1 MSVTILRGHVLDRL
15 RELPDESVHCC
26 VTSPPYY
33 GLRDYGVP
41 GQLGLEPTLQEYLD
55 NMVAV
60 FREVRRVLRSDGTLW
75 LNVGD
80 SYATGAGAVGN
91 CPGGGAQGEKWAGA
105 MTSPNRMPQP
115 GYKPK
120 DLMGVPWRLAFAL
133 QADGW
138 YLRSDIIWHK
148 RSTMPESVR
157 DRPTKSHEHVFL
169 LAKSESY
176 YYDQVA
182 ASEPVVGDPDARKN
196 EWNTKDYQIPG
207 QKPQKRISRSGN
219 KERKPA
225 SARGVPVDTDGSTN
239 GAVAGSIPWEGSTRN
254 WRDVWSLGPEP
265 FKEAHFAT
273 FPTEIPRRA
282 IAAGTSEK
290 GCCASCGA
298 PLVRV
303 SEVVG
308 RHVTGAMRYA
318 GGNAAGEYHGEA
330 VKAYEGTGAQN
341 ASDAKRRILERMGQV
356 REHSWEHSCVCGPA
370 STVPAVVLDPFL
382 GSGTTALVADR
393 LQRDCIGIELNPAY
407 ADMAER
413 RIRADSPL
421 FSEVA

>member
-1 MSVTILRGHVLDRL
+1 MSVRILRGDV
-15 RELPDESVHCC
+15 REMLATLPDESVHCC

-41 GQLGLEPTLQEYLD
+41 GQLGLEPTLAEYLD
-55 NMVAV
+55 NMVSV

-75 LNVGD
+75 LNIGD
-80 SYATGAGAVGN
+80 SYARTGGTDRCVSATAKVGSTRN
-91 CPGGGAQGEKWAGA
+91 TLEQ
-105 MTSPNRMPQP
+105 MSDRTSNAAAD
-115 GYKPK
+115 GLKSK

-148 RSTMPESVR
+148 KSTMPESVR
-157 DRPTKSHEHVFL
+157 DRPTKSHEHIFL

-182 ASEPVVGDPDARKN
+182 ASEPVSESFAKDSRHVTGSN
-196 EWNTKDYQIPG
+196 ENND
-207 QKPQKRISRSGN
+207 
-219 KERKPA
+219 KEGYEA
-225 SARGVPVDTDGSTN
+225 A
-239 GAVAGSIPWEGSTRN
+239 GAQNPKGPHSVFEKWSFLNRHGGELTRN

-282 IAAGTSEK
+282 IVAG
-290 GCCASCGA
+290 C
-298 PLVRV
+298 PI
-303 SEVVG
+303 
-308 RHVTGAMRYA
+308 TG
-318 GGNAAGEYHGEA
+318 
-330 VKAYEGTGAQN
+330 T
-341 ASDAKRRILERMGQV
+341 
-356 REHSWEHSCVCGPA
+356 
-370 STVPAVVLDPFL
+370 VLDPFL

-393 LQRDCIGIELNPAY
+393 LQRHCIGIELNPAY

-413 RIRADSPL
+413 RIRGDAPL
-421 FSEVA
+421 FAEVA

>member
-1 MSVTILRGHVLDRL
+1 MSVRILRGHVLDRL

-75 LNVGD
+75 LNIGD
-80 SYATGAGAVGN
+80 SYAANRGYQVPHGDIRGSEAARDAGAI
-91 CPGGGAQGEKWAGA
+91 GGRGMKAATDGF
-105 MTSPNRMPQP
+105 
-115 GYKPK
+115 KPK

-138 YLRSDIIWHK
+138 YLRSEIIWHK
-148 RSTMPESVR
+148 KSCMPESVR
-157 DRPTKSHEHVFL
+157 DRPTKSHEHIFL

-182 ASEPVVGDPDARKN
+182 ASEPVTGDPEAARN
-196 EWNTKDYQIPG
+196 EWNTKDYEIPG
-207 QKPQKRISRSGN
+207 QKPQKRTTRTSGKN
-219 KERKPA
+219 STQPKQYSHHRIVENV
-225 SARGVPVDTDGSTN
+225 ARARES
-239 GAVAGSIPWEGSTRN
+239 GADHDNPFGSTRN

-282 IAAGTSEK
+282 IVAG
-290 GCCASCGA
+290 C
-298 PLVRV
+298 P
-303 SEVVG
+303 VG
-308 RHVTGAMRYA
+308 
-318 GGNAAGEYHGEA
+318 
-330 VKAYEGTGAQN
+330 GT
-341 ASDAKRRILERMGQV
+341 
-356 REHSWEHSCVCGPA
+356 
-370 STVPAVVLDPFL
+370 VLDPFL